1 MHVMSFL
8 EAKRGRTIDFSSD
21 GFIRDSLEIISR
33 SPAERRAG
41 RGDQSSVPRPSRL
54 RLAEEPRLSPPRYN
68 AVINLN
74 KHLKVN
80 KRLLDRHILA
90 IDIVDMDGKVI
101 SSTNETM
108 IGKDVSEQDIYIKG
122 ISRNYG
128 ETYVDQSHKSS
139 YMDANCIF
147 ISAPLT
153 SKRVGETIGVIINA
167 YALASLNDITANR
180 VGMGETGE
188 VYIVNNRDKIML
200 TESRFIEDVVL
211 KLVVDTEP
219 VRRINEGGK
228 GMTGIYPDYRGV
240 PIVGASVVIPE
251 YDWILLAEIDKAEA
265 FAPLRMLGIV
275 ALVLG
280 GVCAAVTISLGIVF
294 SLSTA
299 RPINRLKY
307 ASERIASGNL
317 KHRVDITRKDE
328 IGDLASSFNNMAHK
342 LENEI
347 LEHKRA
353 EDELSA
359 TNKEL
364 EAFCYSVSHDLRA
377 PLRGIDGFSKALVED
392 FADRLDS
399 EGKGYLHRICTA
411 CQRMGQ
417 LIDDLLALSRITRR
431 DMRRE
436 RVDLSAIAQEIVM
449 DLQKRRPGR
458 QVEFVIT
465 EGLEA
470 NGDIQLVQLA
480 LLNLLDNAWKFTGKR
495 QSAKIEFGVT
505 QNGDGPVYF
514 VRDDGAGFDM
524 EYVDKLFVAF
534 QRLHDIN
541 EFEGTGVGLAIVQRV
556 IHRHGGRIWAEGRV
570 EQGATFYFTL

>member
-108 IGKDVSEQDIYIKG
+108 IGKDVSGQDIYIKG

-188 VYIVNNRDKIML
+188 VYIVNNRDKTML

-211 KLVVDTEP
+211 KMVVDTEP
-219 VRRINEGGK
+219 VRRISEGGK
-228 GMTGIYPDYRGV
+228 GMTAIYSNYRGV

-399 EGKGYLHRICTA
+399 EGKGYLHRIRTA

-495 QSAKIEFGVT
+495 PRAKIEFGVT